1 MRVSGKLIGIIWTLA
16 LLGLTQIGFAAGD
29 RMGARERL
37 LAMDDEMKLA
47 QQEAM
52 EPGGSNTGRQ
62 HDHGEMFIR
71 TEKMMRG
78 QIGAK
83 GPAQATELAEERIA
97 FLKAELRITG
107 KQMAEWNAL
116 ALALRS
122 GRRHLAEARKLA
134 VLDDKTPSAER
145 LEHYER
151 HLTERLEAVKSARA
165 AFTRL
170 YPTLNDVQKQ
180 TADAI
185 LLPLIATF

>member
-1 MRVSGKLIGIIWTLA
+1 
-16 LLGLTQIGFAAGD
+16 
-29 RMGARERL
+29 
-37 LAMDDEMKLA
+37 MKPA
-47 QQEAM
+47 QLEATK
-52 EPGGSNTGRQ
+52 PGGSNKGQQ
-62 HDHGEMFIR
+62 HNHGEMFIR
-71 TEKMMRG
+71 TEKIMRG
-78 QIGAK
+78 QIGVK
-83 GPAQATELAEERIA
+83 RPAHATELAEERVA
-97 FLKAELRITG
+97 FLKAELRITE

-122 GRRHLAEARKLA
+122 GRQHLAESRKLT

-185 LLPLIATF
+185 PLPLIATF